1 MCQGGYV
8 PHGEAGCVYVYQVGS
23 VVGLAS
29 CSLPTWLGDDYDD
42 YHNGSTCTG
51 CINNLD
57 SSTQF

>member
-1 MCQGGYV
+1 M
-8 PHGEAGCVYVYQVGS
+8 YQVGS

-29 CSLPTWLGDDYDD
+29 CSLPTWLGDDYDN
-42 YHNGSTCTG
+42 HNDHDNDNDDG